1 MSWTERALKRP
12 LWKTTL
18 VSLGWMGAGALLALL
33 AALAFFLKPSAPL
46 ERWHRVAPAGEFRAR
61 DEGAGFE
68 AYLNREA
75 RLFQQMDS
83 YRVEVGPS
91 SPYSRYLRYARGG
104 PNTATAFPQDYN
116 RTWEKLPA
124 GEPAGA
130 ALLIHG
136 LSDSPYSLHAIGD
149 LLAQRGYR
157 VLALRL
163 PGHGTVPAALT
174 QTRWEDWA
182 AAVRLAARHLR
193 TQAPEGPFL
202 VCGYSAGGALA
213 ANYALDAVEGD
224 LPRPSGLVLF
234 SPAAGVTPLAR
245 FVGLHR
251 LVSWVPWLG
260 GGAWLEVDPELDP
273 FKYSS
278 FPRQALQETAGLARR
293 VESRLNDRRG
303 KPGALPPALIFL
315 SVVDASVTVRDGAE
329 ILQAGLGGGELVLV
343 DLNRRAHLKGL
354 LREDPAEWWHSLPA
368 SPGRNYTLTL
378 LANEGESADV
388 EARSWRPGA
397 LEPEVHPTGLAWPRG
412 TISLSHVA
420 LPFPPEDPLY
430 GEGPSPTERGHL
442 RFGSLEIRGEYGV
455 LAVPLEDL
463 LRLRYNPFY
472 PEFAARIATFSA
484 SLERGEK

>member
-1 MSWTERALKRP
+1 MGTVMNRSFWRKVLA
-12 LWKTTL
+12 
-18 VSLGWMGAGALLALL
+18 SLGWMGAGALLALL
-33 AALAFFLKPSAPL
+33 AALGLFLKPAAPL
-46 ERWHRVAPAGEFRAR
+46 ERWHRVVPEGEFRAR
-61 DEGAGFE
+61 DEGEGFE
-68 AYLNREA
+68 AYLQREA

-104 PNTATAFPQDYN
+104 PNTAAAFPQDFN
-116 RTWEKLPA
+116 RTWDRLPA
-124 GEPAGA
+124 GKPAGA

-136 LSDSPYSLHAIGD
+136 LSDSPYSLHAVGD
-149 LLAQRGYR
+149 LLAQHGYR

-182 AAVRLAARHLR
+182 SAVRLAAKHLR

-213 ANYALDAVEGD
+213 ANYALDAEEGS
-224 LPRPSGLVLF
+224 LPRPSGLILF

-251 LVSWVPWLG
+251 LISWLPWLG

-278 FPRQALQETAGLARR
+278 FPRQALQEMAGLTRR
-293 VESRLNDRRG
+293 VESRLKNHAA
-303 KPGALPPALIFL
+303 KPSPLPPALIFL
-315 SVVDASVTVRDGAE
+315 SVVDASVTARDGAE
-329 ILQAGLGGGELVLV
+329 VLQAGLGGGELVLV
-343 DLNRRAHLKGL
+343 DLNRSAHLKGL
-354 LREDPAEWWHSLPA
+354 LREDPAEWWRPLPA
-368 SPGRNYTLTL
+368 SSERNYTLTV
-378 LANEGESADV
+378 LANVGESAEV

-397 LEPEVHPTGLAWPRG
+397 LEPEVHSTGLAWPKG

-420 LPFPPEDPLY
+420 LPFPPDDPLY
-430 GEGPSPTERGHL
+430 GEGPSPTESGHL
-442 RFGSLEIRGEYGV
+442 RFGSIEIRGEYGV

-472 PEFAARIATFSA
+472 PEFAARMANFSA
-484 SLERGEK
+484 SLERREK